1 MHDEQ
6 PSDRRAWVVLGGVHL
21 LNRTAPRQ
29 PDEPIVL
36 VRVPPQEVCQ
46 PATTVIVR
54 WNGLG
59 PCLAEALHPGGTRL
73 GAASIDGGELF
84 PDAIAGP
91 ALRGLVGAEAGPGLV
106 PLCYLAEHPGG
117 GYHAYAQIRFY
128 PEDACFVR
136 TTRDPVGCGPVEEL
150 RWLDPVLM
158 AHAESSMLLN
168 NHLRYFRK
176 HFKGTELE
184 FKYTLDPAPDIWA
197 ASMELLKA
205 LREGE
210 LDGCRPEYREEFQI
224 HHTENHLFDV
234 TGPEPQIGYAS
245 FIPTVTAGHVLKRK
259 WFTEDTF
266 ARREELTTGLNITP
280 DRFGRTCAKTYT
292 SRSGRCRPSNVSATT
307 SSASRC
313 APATFT
319 EYSST
324 AAPSWRRPKWCS
336 PSASWSTSARAA
348 SSTMARTGL
357 SPRWRES
364 TAGSASTFPL
374 AAGLP
379 STPSTRNAASFA
391 TLSPSDGTWLRPDSP
406 PNHRAACWQPAQPLY
421 GFHDAAATKCGTH
434 LSATSRRD
442 NKRLFS
448 YMM

>member
-54 WNGLG
+54 WNALG
-59 PCLAEALHPGGTRL
+59 PCPAEALHPGGTRL

-117 GYHAYAQIRFY
+117 GYHAYAQIRFH

-136 TTRDPVGCGPVEEL
+136 TTREPVGCGPVEEL
-150 RWLDPVLM
+150 HWLGPVLT
-158 AHAESSMLLN
+158 AHAESGTALN

-176 HFKGTELE
+176 HFSGTELE

-205 LREGE
+205 LRDGE

-234 TGPEPQIGYAS
+234 TGPEPEIGYAT

-266 ARREELTTGLNITP
+266 ARREELTHGLDITP
-280 DRFGRTCAKTYT
+280 DRFGEHLSEDLHLEVQAMPPFQRVRYDIQCESMPTGHVYGIFLDRCALLAAPEVVLSQCELEYLR
-292 SRSGRCRPSNVSATT
+292 SRSILDHDPDEALSEMERIDGWLREYLSA
-307 SSASRC
+307 RGW
-313 APATFT
+313 ATEHTF
-319 EYSST
+319 YSKRSFLRD
-324 AAPSWRRPKWCS
+324 AVALRRDLAPS
-336 PSASWSTSARAA
+336 
-348 SSTMARTGL
+348 
-357 SPRWRES
+357 
-364 TAGSASTFPL
+364 
-374 AAGLP
+374 
-379 STPSTRNAASFA
+379 
-391 TLSPSDGTWLRPDSP
+391 
-406 PNHRAACWQPAQPLY
+406 
-421 GFHDAAATKCGTH
+421 
-434 LSATSRRD
+434 
-442 NKRLFS
+442 
-448 YMM
+448 